1 MMEAIHI
8 PQLTKAPART
18 ETISFREMLPD
29 LETLTPVQGRLQVK
43 HQGQYLEVAVQ
54 AETIVTLTCHRC
66 LKQYNHRL
74 SLNTSELIWLEAPE
88 VARLANAADREISVE
103 DLVET
108 LSPTGYFD
116 PVTWLYEQLCLEIPH
131 RQLCDEAC
139 ADIPKSAVPA
149 KPEIDVRWASLQAL
163 KQQFPS

>member
-1 MMEAIHI
+1 MEAIHI
-8 PQLTKAPART
+8 PQLIKAPART

-29 LETLTPVQGRLQVK
+29 LETLTPVQGRLQVI
-43 HQGQYLEVAVQ
+43 HQGQYLEVSVR
-54 AETIVTLTCHRC
+54 AETIITLTCHRC

-74 SLNTSELIWLEAPE
+74 SLETTELIWLEDPAAASLPYASERE
-88 VARLANAADREISVE
+88 VSVE

-116 PVTWLYEQLCLEIPH
+116 PTSWLYEQLCLEIPP

-139 ADIPKSAVPA
+139 SDIPQSAQSSEPN
-149 KPEIDVRWASLQAL
+149 IDRRWASLQAL